1 MTIRP
6 KYRQTLLLAV
16 DLLLMYAALLI
27 ALTLRSGR
35 IPTDQVMR
43 LHLRHFSLVFAGWIV
58 VFYTLGLYRVESS
71 LGGVLLARRFVPAV
85 FVASFGTVAYFY
97 LLDTAAIG
105 PKTVMAIYIIAY
117 AILFWTWRYG
127 VSRLALRSEFR
138 TGVGLVGVSASSL
151 GIIQETR
158 SRSGLGFD
166 IRFVFGA
173 PDRLHLPQGI
183 EKLQSVAALA
193 DTVRRTGTELL
204 VMGDRSPDSPEL
216 TRALFGLLDRRLR
229 FMNIA
234 DFYELVIR
242 RVPIGIIDESWFLE
256 KIDLK
261 AKRPYEFAKRLA
273 DIILSLA
280 ILLVT
285 WPLWAVVAAVIRLTS
300 PGPAF
305 FVQTRLGRFDQP
317 FRMIKF
323 RTMRTNGN
331 SHGPTLHADP
341 RVTRVGAFLRSTR
354 IDELPQV
361 LNILR
366 GEMSFIGPRPERP
379 ELAEQLERAI
389 PFYRQRHL
397 VKPGVTGWDQ
407 VGGEYHSPSVED
419 TYKKLQYDLYYL
431 KNMSL
436 FLDISIIFKTIITVL
451 RREGR

>member
-1 MTIRP
+1 MTMHP
-6 KYRQTLLLAV
+6 KYRQILLLVV
-16 DLLLMYAALLI
+16 DLVLMYVALLL
-27 ALTLRSGR
+27 ALTLRNGR
-35 IPTDQVMR
+35 IPDATVLD
-43 LHLRHFSLVFAGWIV
+43 LHLWHFSLVFAGWV
-58 VFYTLGLYRVESS
+58 AVFYTLGLYRVE
-71 LGGVLLARRFVPAV
+71 LNPGGVLLTRRIMPAF
-85 FVASFGTVAYFY
+85 FVASFGTVVYFY
-97 LLDTAAIG
+97 MLGTAAIG
-105 PKTVMAIYIIAY
+105 PKTVMALYIALY
-117 AILFWTWRYG
+117 AVLFWSWRYLIG
-127 VSRLALRSEFR
+127 RLSRRSEFR
-138 TGVGLVGVSASSL
+138 TGVGLVGVSPSAL
-151 GIIQETR
+151 GIIDETR
-158 SRSGLGFD
+158 SRNGLGFD

-173 PDRLHLPQGI
+173 PELLHLPQGI
-183 EKLQSVAALA
+183 EKLQSVDALA
-193 DTVRRTGTELL
+193 DIVSRTGTELL
-204 VMGDRSPDSPEL
+204 IMGDRSMNSPEL
-216 TRALFGLLDRRLR
+216 TRALFGLLDRRLK

-256 KIDLK
+256 NIDLK
-261 AKRPYEFAKRLA
+261 AKRPYEIFKRIA
-273 DIILSLA
+273 DIVLSLA
-280 ILLVT
+280 IILLT
-285 WPLWAVVAAVIRLTS
+285 WPLWGVVALAIRLTS

-317 FRMIKF
+317 FHMVKF

-331 SHGPTLHADP
+331 THSPTRYNDP

-354 IDELPQV
+354 IDELPQL

-379 ELAEQLERAI
+379 ELAVELERAI

-436 FLDISIIFKTIITVL
+436 FLDVSIMFKTILTIL